1 MEHFSVVKSTI
12 QPGKLTCEV
21 TKHTLQ
27 ELAGLGLLTYSCSS
41 SCSSVHLFIC
51 SSVHLFIFL
60 ILTGVPAEGL
70 GRGAA
75 DQGVCV
81 PKSQTQS
88 PFTGQFGHF
97 CGPIGRGKHHPY
109 LPIHLL
115 NVEGEAFFIHSLPIH
130 LLKQTPENMAR

>member
-1 MEHFSVVKSTI
+1 MTIVKIS
-12 QPGKLTCEV
+12 QYCG
-21 TKHTLQ
+21 LQ

-70 GRGAA
+70 GRGAE
-75 DQGVCV
+75 DRGVCV
-81 PKSQTQS
+81 PKIQTQS
-88 PFTGQFGHF
+88 PFIGQFGHF

-115 NVEGEAFFIHSLPIH
+115 KV
-130 LLKQTPENMAR
+130 QENRDKNKYLSNIGKNDEQQYYFTSPNYANHFPA